1 MVTAPEQQQQQKK
14 GLFSHKQPSQH
25 QEEFPTIDLGSLQRR
40 LRSAE
45 EAITNIRHIVQVTD
59 ENMLIKHRHF
69 LTEFKTL
76 TSDLNEVR
84 QDLQDLREK
93 LRLVMKEMQNV
104 ARKQDVQVIER
115 YVNMWD
121 PMKFVTHGELEM
133 VVRDVVKQI
142 MSEQKPKRPG
152 SRLQQ

>member
-1 MVTAPEQQQQQKK
+1 MAQEESQQQKK
-14 GLFSHKQPSQH
+14 GLFSHKQQPQK
-25 QEEFPTIDLGSLQRR
+25 QEEFPSVDMGSLQRR

-45 EAITNIRHIVQVTD
+45 EAITNMRHIVQVTD
-59 ENMLIKHRHF
+59 ENMLVKHRHF

-76 TSDLNEVR
+76 TSDLNEIR

-133 VVRDVVKQI
+133 VVKEVVKQI
-142 MSEQKPKRPG
+142 LSEQKPKRPG
-152 SRLQQ
+152 SKLQF